1 MQPYSIFVGY
11 FLYLCTSMKTASKY
25 ILLAVAVLSST
36 FSAAARKGQALT
48 YASPESVGMNGHYL
62 AHTIDS
68 IANQCIAERCFPGCQ
83 ILVARHGKIVH
94 SKSYGYHTYDKA
106 QPVENSHLYDMA
118 SCTKVMAATLCMMR
132 LVEQKKISLDKPFSD
147 YFEEFR
153 GSDKEGTTL
162 REFLTHQGGLTAVG
176 FGKMF
181 LDEKRKLRE
190 DMFSTTQSEEFPY
203 PFGEGIY
210 ACKDIHARWFKA
222 IAESRLREKKLRY
235 SCLSFH
241 CYPTIVKRLTD
252 RNYEDYL
259 YEEFYKPLGIDRA
272 VYNPTRH
279 YPLSQIV
286 PTEIDN
292 YFRKGLV
299 HGYVHD
305 EGAASLGGVSGNA
318 GLFANAE
325 SLAPILQMLL
335 NGGEYN
341 GIRYFKRK
349 TVREWTKCQYPKNGN
364 YRGIGFDRRR
374 FSDKSIVE
382 NRPYY
387 YAASASEQSFG
398 HSGFTGTMVW
408 VDPKEDLIFIFLSNR
423 VHPTRKN
430 DSFSKLNPR
439 ANCHEAAYEAI
450 RRYRSR

>member
-1 MQPYSIFVGY
+1 
-11 FLYLCTSMKTASKY
+11 
-25 ILLAVAVLSST
+25 
-36 FSAAARKGQALT
+36 
-48 YASPESVGMNGHYL
+48 MNGAYL
-62 AHTIDS
+62 TKTIDS
-68 IANQCIAERCFPGCQ
+68 IANHCIAEKCFPGCQ
-83 ILVARHGKIVH
+83 ILIARRGKIVH
-94 SKSYGYHTYDKA
+94 HKSYGYHTYDKS

-118 SCTKVMAATLCMMR
+118 SCTKVMAATLCLMR
-132 LVEQKKISLDKPFSD
+132 LVEQKILSLDAPFSD

-153 GSDKEGTTL
+153 GSDKEKTTL
-162 REFLTHQGGLTAVG
+162 RDFLSHQGGLTAVG
-176 FGKMF
+176 FSRMF
-181 LDEKRKLRE
+181 FDENKQLRS
-190 DMFSTTQSEEFPY
+190 DMFSTVQSQNFPY
-203 PFGEGIY
+203 QFGEGLF

-222 IAESRLREKKLRY
+222 IAESKLTEKKPLY

-241 CYPTIVKRLTD
+241 CYPTVVKRLTG

-259 YEEFYKPLGIDRA
+259 YEEFYKPLGIERA

-286 PTEIDN
+286 PTEIDK
-292 YFRKGLV
+292 YFRKGLI
-299 HGYVHD
+299 HGFVHD

-325 SLAPILQMLL
+325 SLATILQMLL

-341 GIRYFKRK
+341 DVRYFKRK
-349 TVREWTKCQYPKNGN
+349 TVREWTRCQFPENGN

-374 FSDKSIVE
+374 FSDKSVIE

-408 VDPKEDLIFIFLSNR
+408 VDPAEEMIFIFLSNR
-423 VHPTRKN
+423 VHPTRNNK
-430 DSFSKLNPR
+430 SFSKLNPR

-450 RRYRSR
+450 RRYKRK

>member
-1 MQPYSIFVGY
+1 MRRATK
-11 FLYLCTSMKTASKY
+11 YL
-25 ILLAVAVLSST
+25 LLAVAVLFATST
-36 FSAAARKGQALT
+36 AAARKSKPLVYAL
-48 YASPESVGMNGHYL
+48 PESVGMNGEYL
-62 AHTIDS
+62 THTLDS
-68 IANQCIAERCFPGCQ
+68 IANRCIAEGCFPGCQ
-83 ILVARHGKIVH
+83 ILVARCGKIVH
-94 SKSYGYHTYDKA
+94 SKSYGYHTYDKT

-118 SCTKVMAATLCMMR
+118 SCTKVMAATLCLMR
-132 LVEQKKISLDKPFSD
+132 LVEQKKLSLEEPLSD
-147 YFEEFR
+147 YFEEFK

-162 REFLTHQGGLTAVG
+162 REFLTHQGGLTAVW

-181 LDEKRKLRE
+181 LDENKELHS

-203 PFGEGIY
+203 PFGEGLY
-210 ACKDIHARWFKA
+210 SCKDIHTRWFKA
-222 IAESRLREKKLRY
+222 IAESRLKEKKLRY

-241 CYPTIVKRLTD
+241 CYPTLVERLTN
-252 RNYEDYL
+252 RNYEEYL
-259 YEEFYKPLGIDRA
+259 YEEFYKPLGVKDA
-272 VYNPTRH
+272 TYNPTQR

-286 PTEIDN
+286 PTEIDSH
-292 YFRKGLV
+292 FRKGLV

-341 GIRYFKRK
+341 GVRYFKRK
-349 TVREWTKCQYPKNGN
+349 TVREWTRCQYPENEN

-374 FSDKSIVE
+374 FADRLVLA

-387 YAASASEQSFG
+387 YAASASELSFG

-408 VDPKEDLIFIFLSNR
+408 VDPAEELIFIFLSNR
-423 VHPTRKN
+423 VHPSRKN
-430 DSFSKLNPR
+430 ESFSKLNPR

-450 RRYRSR
+450 RRYRGR